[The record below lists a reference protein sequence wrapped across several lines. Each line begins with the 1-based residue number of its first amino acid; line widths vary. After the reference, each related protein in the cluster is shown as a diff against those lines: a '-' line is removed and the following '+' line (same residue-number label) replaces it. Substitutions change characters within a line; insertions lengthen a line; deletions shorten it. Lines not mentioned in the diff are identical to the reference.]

1 MAVSAIG
8 QNLNFDMVRR
18 LAVGVVVI
26 FAALT
31 YLYGPAYSPTLHKA
45 AASECNA
52 YAEGNFRSFRL
63 SWTVGV
69 LPHWSCWDAS
79 RPQKDPVSLG
89 WWTNPF
95 S

>member
-1 MAVSAIG
+1 MAVSATG
-8 QNLNFDMVRR
+8 QNLNFDVVRR

-45 AASECNA
+45 AAGECNA

-95 S
+95 D

>member
-1 MAVSAIG
+1 M
-8 QNLNFDMVRR
+8 R
-18 LAVGVVVI
+18 
-26 FAALT
+26 
-31 YLYGPAYSPTLHKA
+31 KA
-45 AASECNA
+45 AAGECNDH
-52 YAEGNFRSFRL
+52 AEGNCRSFRL

-95 S
+95 G

>member
-1 MAVSAIG
+1 MAVSAVG
-8 QNLNFDMVRR
+8 QNLNFDVVRR
-18 LAVGVVVI
+18 LAVGVVVV

-31 YLYGPAYSPTLHKA
+31 YLYGPASSPTLHKA
-45 AASECNA
+45 AAGECNA